1 LLELIDIQNMFYSV
15 YNKATPIKMFESWL
29 YENNEIESILGNEL
43 YFNLLN
49 INYREKYA
57 NLEVE
62 KLILPH
68 IDFGRSEF
76 LRITDLLKSI
86 EDGKDD
92 IYSIMSQMYDEY
104 CSGYNFLRYLA
115 FSFITS
121 GIEEQIGID
130 GIRKNLLNSKNELKS
145 EAKRLL
151 CFLKKREL
159 IITDKFKYEDFRKEK
174 DRTELNHIEK
184 MMT

>member
-1 LLELIDIQNMFYSV
+1 
-15 YNKATPIKMFESWL
+15 MFESWL

-115 FSFITS
+115 FSFI
-121 GIEEQIGID
+121 
-130 GIRKNLLNSKNELKS
+130 RKNLLNSKNELKS